1 MSQYWRMTAAL
12 ASAAAVAALWGC
24 GGGGAT
30 SGSLQGFVKDAA
42 GRPIAGC
49 SVSALG
55 ATATTDG
62 DGLYRLNDLPE
73 AAAVVTYRAAGYSPS
88 VARVPVAIGQTS
100 QWHPTLCAAEPIVD
114 RPTAEP
120 FTATSNR
127 ADGLNT
133 SATMAASTLVTTAA
147 TIGRSLTTFLPA
159 DPGYALSMP
168 GSAAGP
174 ARTTLARIYLS
185 ITEPSGSAATLNPA
199 KPLTL
204 EWTGDAT
211 VVAAI
216 TSAGLYHLNPATGVW
231 ALVGAANRVA
241 GRLSLRGDVP
251 AASGWY
257 EIAVPAATPLTVQAL
272 VVEEPSSMKP
282 VIGATVRARSASG
295 AVDVYA
301 PTDAAGRAEL
311 VVPSGDYTVT
321 ATKLPPPYIYVQK
334 GLLKKTTGSGT
345 LQVTYWLQPQGG
357 ASGGN

>member
-1 MSQYWRMTAAL
+1 MSRTWRMTTAL
-12 ASAAAVAALWGC
+12 ASAAALAALWGC

-49 SVSALG
+49 AVTALG

-73 AAAVVTYRAAGYSPS
+73 ASAVVTYRAAGYTPS
-88 VARVPVAIGQTS
+88 VARVPVAVGQTS
-100 QWHPTLCAAEPIVD
+100 QWHPTLTAA
-114 RPTAEP
+114 RPSSAEAAKG
-120 FTATSNR
+120 TIGAVHNR
-127 ADGLNT
+127 GDGTGAGISL
-133 SATMAASTLVTTAA
+133 SASALKTTAA
-147 TIGRSLTTFLPA
+147 TVNVSVTAVMPSDAGFATSA
-159 DPGYALSMP
+159 P

-174 ARTTLARIYLS
+174 ARTTLGRACLS
-185 ITEPSGSAATLNPA
+185 ITDPSGAAVALDASKTLSVTI
-199 KPLTL
+199 TL
-204 EWTGDAT
+204 DAAG
-211 VVAAI
+211 AAGL
-216 TSAGLYHLNPATGVW
+216 TSAGLYHLDAATGVW
-231 ALVGAANRVA
+231 SLVGAANRA
-241 GRLSLRGDVP
+241 PTGFSFEGSAP
-251 AASGWY
+251 AATGWY
-257 EIAVPAATPLTVQAL
+257 ALAVPAATPLTVQAL

-311 VVPSGDYTVT
+311 VVPGGDYTVT
-321 ATKLPPPYIYVQK
+321 ATKLPPPYVYVQK
-334 GLLKKTTGSGT
+334 GPLKKTTGSGT